1 MAPKLSSHAFTRFW
15 DVHAWSGVVAG
26 LVLYIMFLAGGLTL
40 FHEELEAWED
50 PLAQTAAREPETLS
64 SMLGRALTAKGS
76 TPDDLWFFP
85 PKHGRGEVRV
95 AFEEGGTWTT
105 AWVDSKTN
113 RLVPERER
121 LAHFTYSLHFLWH
134 DLTGDWLY
142 RVAGLLAVALLLAL
156 VTGVLIHIKDIVRQ
170 FHQFRV
176 TKSRR
181 VFWSDLHKVVGVM
194 GLPFQLMYAY
204 TGAFIVLGPL
214 LIAAFSGP
222 LYGGDSK
229 RAEAALYGQNADGGT
244 LPGRPAAN
252 LSLDA
257 LRERARAAR
266 PDVTPEYFHLVHYGR
281 DNAVVEAVGFD
292 SGTPRARVDLNLR
305 ARDGALLGD
314 PLERRAGASTQRW
327 INGLHFAYFGGVTL
341 RVLFFVLTLAG
352 AATLLS
358 GNLVWLARRAK
369 SRANETLARLTV
381 GVGAGT
387 WVALAALFLAS
398 RALPFDWSER
408 GAAEELTFVSALAA
422 CILWAFVVRDH
433 TALWWQQFA
442 LAACLLVPVPF
453 LAARWSDAGL
463 FGSGPKLAP
472 VVAVDAGLVV
482 VALVLGAGALALR
495 RAGARQSRPLRREQ
509 ADDATS
515 MPKAVVLSLSRGAPG
530 GTDA

>member
-1 MAPKLSSHAFTRFW
+1 MAPKLSTHAFTRFW

-40 FHEELEAWED
+40 FHEELETWEE
-50 PLAQTAAREPETLS
+50 PLAQTAAREQETLS
-64 SMLGRALTAKGS
+64 TMLERALTAKGS

-85 PKHGRGEVRV
+85 PKHGRGEVRM

-142 RVAGLLAVALLLAL
+142 RVAGLLAVGLLLAL

-181 VFWSDLHKVVGVM
+181 VLWSDLHKVVGVM

-229 RAEAALYGQNADGGT
+229 RAEAALYGQNAGSGT
-244 LPGRPAAN
+244 QPGPPAPN

-257 LRERARAAR
+257 LRDRARVAR
-266 PDVTPEYFHLVHYGR
+266 PDVMPEYFHLVHHGR
-281 DNAVVEAVGFD
+281 ENAVVEVVGFD
-292 SGTPRARVDLNLR
+292 AGTPRARVDLNLR
-305 ARDGALLGD
+305 ASDGTILGD
-314 PLERRAGASTQRW
+314 SRQFGAGPSTQRW
-327 INGLHFAYFGGVTL
+327 INGLHFAYFGGMLL

-352 AATLLS
+352 AATLIS
-358 GNLVWLARRAK
+358 GNLVWLARRPQT
-369 SRANETLARLTV
+369 RANETLARLTV

-387 WVALAALFLAS
+387 WVALGALFLAS
-398 RALPFDWSER
+398 RALPFDWDPR
-408 GAAEELTFVSALAA
+408 GVAEELTFVGALAL
-422 CILWAFVVRDH
+422 CILWAFVVRDP
-433 TALWWQQFA
+433 TALWWQQFG
-442 LAACLLVPVPF
+442 LAACLLAPVSL
-453 LAARWSDAGL
+453 LATRWSNAGL
-463 FGSGPKLAP
+463 FGSGPGLAP
-472 VVAVDAGLVV
+472 VVAVD
-482 VALVLGAGALALR
+482 VALVAVALALGAGALVLR
-495 RAGARQSRPLRREQ
+495 RVSARQARDIRREHG
-509 ADDATS
+509 DDATS
-515 MPKAVVLSLSRGAPG
+515 LPKAVVLSLSRGAPG